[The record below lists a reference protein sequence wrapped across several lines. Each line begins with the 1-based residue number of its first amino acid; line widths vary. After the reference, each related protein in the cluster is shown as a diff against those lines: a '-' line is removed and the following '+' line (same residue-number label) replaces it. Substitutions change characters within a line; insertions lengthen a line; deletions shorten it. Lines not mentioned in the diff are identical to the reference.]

1 MNPAARSSR
10 PSDKIDSMEDAP
22 IRSVGRPKDLA
33 KRDAILS
40 AAAELFLESGFP
52 QANMQDVAN
61 RAGVSKLTLYNHF
74 GDKAALLTAAVR
86 RYYDTHLPESIFMGW
101 RQEFLREDL
110 QQFARAY
117 LAYLLM
123 PASIAARRLLRSPDM
138 PPVIAAEVWNIGP
151 RRIEVFVAAN
161 LVRFSE
167 AGVLRIGDAAMAAVH
182 LLTLIRGDHFAQLG
196 YGVERHPPGEETEAY
211 LAGAI
216 GLFLRGYARVPEDW

>member
-1 MNPAARSSR
+1 
-10 PSDKIDSMEDAP
+10 MEDAP
-22 IRSVGRPKDLA
+22 ARPVGRPKDLG

-86 RYYDTHLPESIFMGW
+86 RYYDTHLPESIFTEW
-101 RQEFLREDL
+101 RHEFLRDDL
-110 QQFARAY
+110 HQFARTY

-123 PASIAARRLLRSPDM
+123 PASIAARRLLRSPEM
-138 PPVIAAEVWNIGP
+138 PPIIAAEVWNIGP
-151 RRIEVFVAAN
+151 KRIEGFVAAN
-161 LVRFSE
+161 LIRFSE
-167 AGVLRIGDAAMAAVH
+167 TGLLRVGDASLAAIH
-182 LLTLIRGDHFAQLG
+182 LLTLIRGDLFAQLG

-211 LAGAI
+211 LASAI
-216 GLFLRGYARVPEDW
+216 DLFLRGYA